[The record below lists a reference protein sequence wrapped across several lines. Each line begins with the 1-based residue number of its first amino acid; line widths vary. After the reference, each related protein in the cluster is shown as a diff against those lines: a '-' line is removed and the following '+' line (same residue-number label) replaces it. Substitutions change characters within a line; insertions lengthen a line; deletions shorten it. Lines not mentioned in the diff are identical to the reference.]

1 MTEWL
6 HRTPDS
12 TPRLVVACLR
22 VVDQGPTVNPL
33 TGEIR
38 RDVSAARASSA
49 DLAALEHALRVAEA
63 WSGTVLAVAMGP
75 SATDAILREAIAVG
89 ARALRVPWRA
99 AAAGNAQLG
108 DLPRYVADLA
118 QDSQA
123 TARTL
128 AAAIRTVGE
137 PSLIV
142 CGDRSADRGTGEL
155 PARLAHE
162 FNAAQALGLV
172 RLEAAQDHLVAER
185 RLDRGGRERLRVRIP
200 AVCSVEAAGV
210 TLRRAGM
217 RAALDAA
224 GATIPLVDHET
235 AAETAAVMIGA
246 PRARRPRA
254 RVLPPPAGG
263 TRERLLALTGVL
275 VDRERP
281 TVVGPLDADAA
292 ADQFLA
298 YLERQGYFTDQKQGE
313 P

>member
-1 MTEWL
+1 
-6 HRTPDS
+6 
-12 TPRLVVACLR
+12 VVACLR
-22 VVDQGPTVNPL
+22 VIDQDPAVDPL

-38 RDVSAARASSA
+38 RDGFAARASPA

-63 WSGTVLAVAMGP
+63 WSGRVLAVAMGP
-75 SATDAILREAIAVG
+75 PAADAILREAIAVG
-89 ARALRVPWRA
+89 ARALRVSLG
-99 AAAGNAQLG
+99 AAGAGAG
-108 DLPRYVADLA
+108 DTLLEDLSRYVADLA

-172 RLEAAQDHLVAER
+172 RLEAVQDHLVAER

-217 RAALDAA
+217 GAALDAA
-224 GATIPLVDHET
+224 GATIPVVGCET
-235 AAETAAVMIGA
+235 SAETTAVMMGA

-263 TRERLLALTGVL
+263 PRERLLALTGVL

-292 ADQFLA
+292 AEQLLA
-298 YLERQGYFTDQKQGE
+298 YLERQGYLTDQTPGE